1 MLHKLARLA
10 IYTRVWKILVAR
22 AEEKYRTRLKKLS
35 KRPVAIFCF
44 SKACLHEPAR
54 ARTEGAGQQAQREP

>member
-22 AEEKYRTRLKKLS
+22 TEEIIEH
-35 KRPVAIFCF
+35 V
-44 SKACLHEPAR
+44 
-54 ARTEGAGQQAQREP
+54 